1 MLRFLQ
7 GVNNTMSDD
16 DGNDNDSVNE
26 EILDNNWSTGPMAEA
41 RSNLNIFC
49 SNMLMQKSL
58 RLIIDE
64 MLVLEDILKDD
75 DVSIVDKVSARQTLT
90 ILNSTWMTLTDE
102 LGYDC

>member
-1 MLRFLQ
+1 
-7 GVNNTMSDD
+7 MSDD